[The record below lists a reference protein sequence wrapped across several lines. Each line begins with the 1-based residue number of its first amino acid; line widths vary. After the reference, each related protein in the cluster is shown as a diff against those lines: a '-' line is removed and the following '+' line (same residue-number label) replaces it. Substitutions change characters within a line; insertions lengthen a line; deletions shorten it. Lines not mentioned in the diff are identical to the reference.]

1 MPNNTIEQNKAY
13 LEDSSRFP
21 KLQSSPLLQPRYQ
34 HTHEEYNRIIEYLSQ
49 LYQKS
54 QQAVYTVDL
63 AFNGESFNPIANNAV
78 ATAVQ
83 DINTKISRFKVVF
96 FHSIEASG
104 SDRQQSS
111 SAQSTSDEV
120 FWFENTATFGFVPGG
135 LIVVGGATQYYSNWE
150 NREEYTN
157 AQFQPY
163 ADKIYYCVSEQKL
176 YVWDGETIVAIGGSA
191 GKSAYQIALDNGF
204 VGTEQQW
211 LLSLK
216 GETGATG
223 ATGAKGD
230 KGDKGD
236 KGSHVLM
243 NFEIDGTNGCL
254 MLTEADEDESM
265 DFEIDANGN
274 FNIILN

>member
-63 AFNGESFNPIANNAV
+63 AFDGESFNPIANNAV

-96 FHSIEASG
+96 FYSIEASG

-111 SAQSTSDEV
+111 SAESTS
-120 FWFENTATFGFVPGG
+120 
-135 LIVVGGATQYYSNWE
+135 
-150 NREEYTN
+150 
-157 AQFQPY
+157 
-163 ADKIYYCVSEQKL
+163 ADKIYYCLSEQKL
-176 YVWDGETIVAIGGSA
+176 YVWDGETIAAIGGSA

-243 NFEIDGTNGCL
+243 NFEIDDTNGCL